1 MGNRARNFSS
11 CAWQPCE
18 YRNARHNVLKPSR
31 NGLFASPTPSRLPR
45 PRRCVMLP
53 HASGG
58 RDCMADGGIFVGG
71 GGADRTEEQRLLLD
85 LANRHGL
92 ITGATGT
99 GKTVTMQIL
108 VEGFS
113 AAGVPVFVADVKGD
127 VSGLSQPGV
136 PKDFLFS
143 RADTIGLPDYGFRAF
158 PVVFWDLFGTAGHP
172 VRTTVS
178 DMGPLL
184 LARML
189 DLTEVQ
195 EGVLTIAFAV
205 ADDEDMAAARSR
217 RSARHA
223 GLARRER
230 HGHRA
235 RYGNV
240 SSASIGA
247 IQRALL
253 VLENQGA
260 AQLSGRAG
268 AGSGRHDRHPRRHG
282 AGQRADGRPADQLA
296 PALFDVPAVAAVGT
310 VRASARSRQSRQAG
324 TGVLLR
330 RGASAV
336 RHRAQGADR
345 PHRAGGAADPVQ
357 GRRRLF
363 RQPES
368 RRHPR

>member
-1 MGNRARNFSS
+1 
-11 CAWQPCE
+11 
-18 YRNARHNVLKPSR
+18 
-31 NGLFASPTPSRLPR
+31 
-45 PRRCVMLP
+45 
-53 HASGG
+53 
-58 RDCMADGGIFVGG
+58 MADDSIFVGG
-71 GGADRTEEQRLLLD
+71 GGPEQDSAQSLLLK

-127 VSGLSQPGV
+127 VSGISQAGEA
-136 PKDFLFS
+136 KDFLLS
-143 RADTIGLPDYGFRAF
+143 RAEQIGLPDYGFRAF
-158 PVVFWDLFGTAGHP
+158 PVVFWDLFGAAGHP

-205 ADDEDMAAARSR
+205 ADDQDMALLD
-217 RSARHA
+217 
-223 GLARRER
+223 LADLRAMLVWLDENAPEIK
-230 HGHRA
+230 A

-253 VLENQGA
+253 VLENEGA
-260 AQLSGRAG
+260 AGFLGEPALDLADMMTTR
-268 AGSGRHDRHPRRHG
+268 DG
-282 AGQRADGRPADQLA
+282 AGQVNVLMADRLISSPRLYSMFLLWLLSELFEQLPEVGNPDKPVLVFFFDEAHLLFDTAPKALIDRIEQVVRLIRSKGVGVYFVSQNPDDMPADVLSQLGNRIQH
-296 PALFDVPAVAAVGT
+296 ALRAYTPRDAKALKLAAETFRPNPEFDTRTAIQEIG
-310 VRASARSRQSRQAG
+310 RAH
-324 TGVLLR
+324 V
-330 RGASAV
+330 
-336 RHRAQGADR
+336 
-345 PHRAGGAADPVQ
+345 
-357 GRRRLF
+357 
-363 RQPES
+363 
-368 RRHPR
+368 